1 MHATARGFET
11 TRGGVFQHF
20 GYITFGLMLLFGLV
34 VVRQADVHRLPLFA
48 WIGEPGPGP

>member
-34 VVRQADVHRLPLFA
+34 VVSFLLFQL
-48 WIGEPGPGP
+48 GFLK